1 MRQGFSWLVIL
12 SVTLSTLWRGQAAL
26 TDAHTNAIVPKLE
39 VIAGDVAYC
48 RIGSVSDGVA
58 EQTRTAYQS
67 MLSSATNRL
76 KGIVLDLRFADGN
89 DFAAAAAT
97 ADLFTSRERPLL
109 DFGNGVVKSKT
120 KSDAITGPIAILV
133 NSETRGAA
141 EALAAT
147 LSQVDSGL
155 LIGNA
160 TAGPTNAMA
169 VKLGDGSDL
178 KRVEP
183 DIPVAVSLEDERERF
198 DNPYMVRLKSDL
210 STNQVAA
217 TNRTWVAIERI
228 SEADL
233 VRAKRNGIDI
243 NNIGDADI
251 TPVRA
256 SEPQPPTIRDPA
268 LARAVDFI
276 KGVAALH
283 L

>member
-1 MRQGFSWLVIL
+1 MRHGFSWLAVL
-12 SVTLSTLWRGQAAL
+12 SAALSTVWQGQAAL
-26 TDAHTNAIVPKLE
+26 TDAQTNAIVPKLE
-39 VIAGDVAYC
+39 IIAGDVAYC
-48 RIGSVSDGVA
+48 RIGSVSDEVA
-58 EQTRTAYQS
+58 QRTRVAYQS
-67 MLSSATNRL
+67 MVTSATNHL

-97 ADLFTSRERPLL
+97 ADLFTSREEPLL
-109 DFGNGVVKSKT
+109 DFGNGVVKSKS
-120 KSDAITGPIAILV
+120 KSDAISGPIAILV

-147 LSQVDSGL
+147 LRQADSGL

-160 TAGPTNAMA
+160 TAGPTNAA
-169 VKLGDGSDL
+169 VKLGDGSNL
-178 KRVEP
+178 QRVEP

-198 DNPYMVRLKSDL
+198 DNPYMVALKSDT
-210 STNQVAA
+210 STNQVSA

-233 VRAKRNGIDI
+233 VRARKNGLDI
-243 NNIGDADI
+243 NNLEDADI
-251 TPVRA
+251 TPERS
-256 SEPQPPTIRDPA
+256 SEPQQPVIRDPS

-276 KGVAALH
+276 KGLAALH